1 MLQGLFE
8 RSGEI
13 YMVEIIIYEDETNF
27 EIGRIFE
34 NGQIRK
40 REQIEHLRGGRI
52 LARLGRIWMEYFFL

>member
-1 MLQGLFE
+1 
-8 RSGEI
+8 
-13 YMVEIIIYEDETNF
+13 MVEIIIYEDETNF